1 MTPPREDNRS
11 RDAAGFAHAA
21 NDVEDEPKETKHSPA
36 RQIFLRWIKFNAVGG
51 IGIVVQLAALA
62 ILRSWL
68 KLNYLLATAIA
79 VEIAVLHNFVWHE
92 RFTWADRPPSHL
104 THSLIRLAKFNA
116 TNGAVSIVGNLLLM
130 RLLVGR
136 FKLNYVLSNCAAIA
150 VCSLLN
156 FLLGDRFVFESPANP
171 V

>member
-1 MTPPREDNRS
+1 MKSSRGDARS
-11 RDAAGFAHAA
+11 REPAPLTDAS
-21 NDVEDEPKETKHSPA
+21 NEIEEDEEKNKPSPA
-36 RQIFLRWIKFNAVGG
+36 RRTFLRWIKFNTVGA

-68 KLNYLLATAIA
+68 ELDYLLATAIA
-79 VEIAVLHNFVWHE
+79 VEIAVLHNFIWHE
-92 RFTWADRPPSHL
+92 RFSWADRPPARF

-136 FKLNYVLSNCAAIA
+136 FKLNYVLSNCVAIA

-156 FLLGDRFVFESPANP
+156 FLLGDRFVFES
-171 V
+171 